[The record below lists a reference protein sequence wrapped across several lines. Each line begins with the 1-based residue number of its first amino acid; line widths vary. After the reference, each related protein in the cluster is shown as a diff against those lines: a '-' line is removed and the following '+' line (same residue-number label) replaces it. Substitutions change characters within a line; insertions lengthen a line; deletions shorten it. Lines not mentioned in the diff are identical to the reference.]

1 MFQGLR
7 TTIYHA
13 ADLAKAAAWYTKF
26 LGQDPYF
33 NQPYYVGF
41 NVGGYELGLVPD
53 GDGATTYWGSTDLDA
68 EMKHALAAGATQHS
82 AIKDVG
88 EGIRV
93 ASIKD
98 PFGNIVGIIENPH
111 FKLTDA
117 R

>member
-7 TTIYHA
+7 TTIYSVS
-13 ADLAKAAAWYTKF
+13 DLPRATDWYTG
-26 LGQDPYF
+26 LIGHEPYF

-41 NVGGYELGLVPD
+41 NVGGFELGLIPD
-53 GDGATTYWGSTDLDA
+53 GDGATTYWGTSDIDA
-68 EMKHALAAGATQHS
+68 EMARALALGASVNS

-98 PFGNIVGIIENPH
+98 PFANIVGLIENPNFGKDH
-111 FKLTDA
+111 GH
-117 R
+117 